1 MHSSRV
7 LVMSEGRIAE
17 FDTPERLLADRT
29 SIFFSLASQAGLVD
43 TAE

>member
-1 MHSSRV
+1 MAAG
-7 LVMSEGRIAE
+7 EIAE
-17 FDTPERLLADRT
+17 FDTPEALLKKRD